1 MKSIF
6 NDPKNLR
13 YSLNTII
20 PFVVFLTSI
29 LSAMVG
35 YVSAKHFSGSYF
47 IFIYVVSLFSTL
59 CSFLIISAITQPV
72 INLVKKVEHIVRF
85 GEFRKE
91 KGQMMEVYTLIEKLT
106 ELAKQKDFGGEKT
119 HSDIKKDIERLDYI
133 VPLGY
138 MSLMVAHEVRN
149 PLNTITGMSEL
160 LRENLIGKQATTY
173 IDAILDSARKIDAF
187 TKELLDFTDDSIEHE
202 EFDINL
208 IVKESLNTLR
218 GQFNHIK
225 CDFVT
230 DSESIIFRGDRTRI
244 FQAVYN
250 LLKNAFQHEVEGGY
264 VRIEIKN
271 NNILTILVYNKSSII
286 KTEDIEAIFKPF
298 FSKRKGG
305 RGLGLFISIR
315 NIRMHGGDI
324 NVETGDEGTKF
335 TITLPGFK

>member
-29 LSAMVG
+29 LSAMIG
-35 YVSAKHFSGSYF
+35 YRSALHFYDSYF
-47 IFIYVVSLFSTL
+47 ISIFIVSLFSAF
-59 CSFLIISAITQPV
+59 CSFLAVSAITQPV

-106 ELAKQKDFGGEKT
+106 EMAKHNKFGGEKT
-119 HSDIKKDIERLDYI
+119 HSDMKKDIERLDYI

-160 LRENLIGKQATTY
+160 LKEKLIGEQAMSY
-173 IDAILDSARKIDAF
+173 VNAILDSAKKIDIF
-187 TKELLDFTDDSIEHE
+187 TKELLDFTDDGIEHE
-202 EFDINL
+202 EFDINT
-208 IVKESLNTLR
+208 IIKESMDSLHK
-218 GQFNHIK
+218 QFDHVK

-230 DSESIIFRGDRTRI
+230 DTENIIFRGDKTRI
-244 FQAVYN
+244 FQAVNN
-250 LLKNAFQHEVEGGY
+250 LLKNAFQHEAAGGY
-264 VRIEIKN
+264 VKVETKC
-271 NNILTILVYNKSSII
+271 NNILKILVYNKSSSI

-324 NVETGDEGTKF
+324 NVETSNNGTTF
-335 TITLPGFK
+335 TITLPGSK

>member
-20 PFVVFLTSI
+20 PFVVFLMSI
-29 LSAMVG
+29 LSAMIG
-35 YVSAKHFSGSYF
+35 YRSAIYFYDSYF
-47 IFIYVVSLFSTL
+47 IMIFAVSLFSAF

-119 HSDIKKDIERLDYI
+119 HSDMKKDIERLDYI

-160 LRENLIGKQATTY
+160 LKEKLTGKQITAY
-173 IDAILDSARKIDAF
+173 VEAILESANKIDAF
-187 TKELLDFTDDSIEHE
+187 TRELLDFTDDSIEHE
-202 EFDINL
+202 EFDVNL
-208 IVKESLNTLR
+208 IVEESLNTLR
-218 GQFNHIK
+218 GQFNHVK

-230 DSESIIFRGDRTRI
+230 DSENILFKGDRTRI

-264 VRIEIKN
+264 VKIETKC
-271 NNILTILVYNKSSII
+271 NNILTILVYNKSSSI
-286 KTEDIEAIFKPF
+286 KTEEIEAIFKPF

-315 NIRMHGGDI
+315 NVRMHGGDI

-335 TITLPGFK
+335 TITLPGLK

>member
-1 MKSIF
+1 MNRIF
-6 NDPKNLR
+6 NNPKNLR

-29 LSAMVG
+29 LSAMIG
-35 YVSAKHFSGSYF
+35 YRTAMHFYDSYF
-47 IFIYVVSLFSTL
+47 ILILAVSLFSAF
-59 CSFLIISAITQPV
+59 CSFLTVSAITQPV

-85 GEFRKE
+85 GELRKE

-106 ELAKQKDFGGEKT
+106 ELAKHNEVGGEKVHGDMT
-119 HSDIKKDIERLDYI
+119 KDIERLDYI

-160 LRENLIGKQATTY
+160 LKEKIIGKQAISY
-173 IDAILDSARKIDAF
+173 VDAILDSAKKIDAF
-187 TKELLDFTDDSIEHE
+187 TKELLDFTDDGIEHE

-208 IVKESLNTLR
+208 TVKESLNNLR
-218 GQFNHIK
+218 KEFDRVE
-225 CDFVT
+225 CDFVADT
-230 DSESIIFRGDRTRI
+230 ENIMFIGDKTRI
-244 FQAVYN
+244 FQAVN
-250 LLKNAFQHEVEGGY
+250 NILMNAFQHEVPGGY
-264 VRIEIKN
+264 VKIETKR
-271 NNILTILVYNKSSII
+271 NNILTILVYNKSSTI
-286 KTEDIEAIFKPF
+286 KPEDVDAIFKPF

-324 NVETGDEGTKF
+324 NVETGDNGTTF
-335 TITLPGFK
+335 TITLPGSE

>member
-29 LSAMVG
+29 LSATIG
-35 YVSAKHFSGSYF
+35 YRSAKNFYDSYF
-47 IFIYVVSLFSTL
+47 ILIFVVSLFSSF
-59 CSFLIISAITQPV
+59 CSFLTVSAITQPV
-72 INLVKKVEHIVRF
+72 MNLVKKAEHIVRF
-85 GEFRKE
+85 GELRKE
-91 KGQMMEVYTLIEKLT
+91 KGQMMEIYTFIEKLT
-106 ELAKQKDFGGEKT
+106 ELAKQKEFGGEKT
-119 HSDIKKDIERLDYI
+119 QSDMKKDIERLDYI

-160 LRENLIGKQATTY
+160 LKEKMVERQAIAY
-173 IDAILDSARKIDAF
+173 VEAILDSAKKIDAF
-187 TKELLDFTDDSIEHE
+187 TKELLDFTDDGIEQE
-202 EFDINL
+202 EFDANL
-208 IVKESLNTLR
+208 IVKESLNNLHR
-218 GQFNHIK
+218 QFENVK

-230 DSESIIFRGDRTRI
+230 NIENILFTGDRTRI
-244 FQAVYN
+244 YQAVYN
-250 LLKNAFQHEVEGGY
+250 LLKNAFQYEVEGGY
-264 VRIEIKN
+264 VKVETKYN
-271 NNILTILVYNKSSII
+271 DILTILIYNRSSTI
-286 KTEDIEAIFKPF
+286 KTEDIEGIFKPF

-324 NVETGDEGTKF
+324 NVETGNGGTTF
-335 TITLPGFK
+335 TITLPGLK